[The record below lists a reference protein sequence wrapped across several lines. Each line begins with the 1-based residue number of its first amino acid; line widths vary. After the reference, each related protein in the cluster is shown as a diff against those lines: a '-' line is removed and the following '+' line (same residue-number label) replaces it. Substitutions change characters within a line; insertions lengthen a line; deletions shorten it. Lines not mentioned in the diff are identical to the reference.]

1 MPIVSYSRVSTKEQ
15 TSGLSMSLQSDR
27 ELLEEIAT
35 RYNTTVSELSYDDY
49 GVSSF
54 KGKNAEEGALSE
66 LREHIKTGKLDPKKT
81 ILVMRSLDRLSRQK
95 LTKAETLYNELIGSG
110 IKILTT
116 IDNHLYQD
124 DCKFSAILKTLSLS
138 LANEESAKKQHL
150 TNRYAQHRIQQFKD
164 GDTPENST
172 AYDIGIG
179 RHPFWIQINKL
190 TKTIHQHP
198 KNWKIARQMF
208 DMALE
213 GAGVGKLL
221 KFTHSVGLDLSYS
234 SVSKM
239 FRSASVY
246 GDLHVNHLGTD
257 HHLKGYYPALATLDE
272 YYRVRAI
279 KDKLTKE
286 SNGQR
291 KKVSILAGIQKL
303 YCGCCGHSMG
313 IHRNVKQKI
322 EYYTCINR
330 RQHCFQ
336 SLRQDIID
344 TMVLN
349 AVRSHVFNFDAT
361 DSTKIDALEIQLSEQ
376 KKKHDG
382 MVQRFIMLGDS
393 AGDSA
398 MTLISE
404 SKTTI
409 DSLEQDIEHERNA
422 AASSTI
428 DLSTLQDFKEAVLF
442 YENQQG
448 QLQNWV
454 NGDCDTKQEIRDLIK
469 MIVKRITID
478 DRHLIKIELMDGEVE
493 YLYLLRRKDGKKN
506 HDRFFVPV
514 HIQNEEDIKQ
524 IREHAPELV
533 NYATEPELDS
543 LDLYLEDITNP
554 ILTIE
559 RARHTRDLEKEF
571 FDLLQCNLYE
581 WKRAYILKHTE
592 ATTTQWQDF
601 KDIDITKYG
610 FTKVELEITTQSYTK
625 QKKTIVYR
633 EWDEQAVLELLG
645 CRKVKVLS

>member
-1 MPIVSYSRVSTKEQ
+1 MAIIPYARVSSGKQLE
-15 TSGLSMSLQSDR
+15 GLSMELQGDSS
-27 ELLEEIAT
+27 LLEKIAKEH
-35 RYNTTVSELSYDDY
+35 NTIVSHLFYHDE
-49 GVSSF
+49 GVSSY
-54 KGKNAEEGALSE
+54 KGKNAKEGE
-66 LREHIKTGKLDPKKT
+66 LARLIADIEKGIIQPND
-81 ILVMRSLDRLSRQK
+81 IIVMRALDRLSRQT
-95 LTKAETLYNELIGSG
+95 LTASERLYNDIVESG
-110 IKILTT
+110 VCILTT
-116 IDNHLYQD
+116 IDNHIYKK
-124 DCKFSAILKTLSLS
+124 DCVMSSVLKTLSFKT
-138 LANEESAKKQHL
+138 ANEESAKKSHL
-150 TNRYAQHRIQQFKD
+150 TNKYAQHRIQQFKN
-164 GDTPENST
+164 GDIPDNGT
-172 AYDIGIG
+172 AYDVGVG
-179 RHPFWIQINKL
+179 KHPFWIQITDRVVQK
-190 TKTIHQHP
+190 HD

-208 DMALE
+208 DMALD

-221 KFTHSVGLDLSYS
+221 KFTQSVGLDLSYS

-246 GDLHVNHLGTD
+246 GDLHINHLDSD

-286 SNGQR
+286 SNGLR
-291 KKVSILAGIQKL
+291 KKVSILGGIQKL

-322 EYYTCINR
+322 EYYTCISR
-330 RQHCFQ
+330 KQYCFQ

-349 AVRSHVFNFDAT
+349 AVKSHVFNFDAT

-382 MVQRFIMLGDS
+382 MVQRFMMLGDS
-393 AGDSA
+393 AGDGA
-398 MTLISE
+398 LTLISE
-404 SKTTI
+404 SKATL
-409 DSLEQDIEHERNA
+409 DSLEQEIEDERNA
-422 AASSTI
+422 VANSTI

-442 YENQQG
+442 YENQQD
-448 QLQNWV
+448 QLQDWV
-454 NGDCDTKQEIRDLIK
+454 NGDCDTKQEIRDLLK
-469 MIVKRITID
+469 MIIKRITID

-514 HIQNEEDIKQ
+514 HIRNEEEIKQ

-533 NYATEPELDS
+533 NFVTERELDS

-581 WKRAYILKHTE
+581 WKRAYILKHIE

-601 KDIDITKYG
+601 KDIDVTKYG
-610 FTKVELEITTQSYTK
+610 FTKAELEITTQSYTK
-625 QKKTIVYR
+625 QKKTVVYR

-645 CRKVKVLS
+645 CRKVKMLS